1 MHNAPSPP
9 YAGQPETSAR
19 PKGDFIGLNAMST
32 TTVPIIT
39 KQETNMLARLAHPTM
54 AITSLAALL
63 FAVPLAA
70 ANAETLHY
78 TTTLT
83 AAAEVPPNDNA
94 KASGKVDATY
104 DTMSKKFAYTVTYA
118 GLTGPAT
125 AAHFHGPAAVG
136 ASAPPVIVVA
146 GALASPIKGEAELT
160 AAQAADLAGGR
171 WYFNIH
177 TAEHKAGEIR
187 GQLMAK

>member
-1 MHNAPSPP
+1 MH
-9 YAGQPETSAR
+9 
-19 PKGDFIGLNAMST
+19 
-32 TTVPIIT
+32 
-39 KQETNMLARLAHPTM
+39 ARLIRP
-54 AITSLAALL
+54 SLAASGLTALL
-63 FAVPLAA
+63 FAAPLLAIPVVAA
-70 ANAETLHY
+70 HAETLHY

-125 AAHFHGPAAVG
+125 AAHFHGPAMPG
-136 ASAPPVIVVA
+136 ANAPPVIPIT
-146 GALASPIKGEAELT
+146 GALTSPIKGDAELT
-160 AAQAADLAGGR
+160 AAQAADLAAGR
-171 WYFNIH
+171 WYFNVH
-177 TAEHKAGEIR
+177 TADHKGGEIR